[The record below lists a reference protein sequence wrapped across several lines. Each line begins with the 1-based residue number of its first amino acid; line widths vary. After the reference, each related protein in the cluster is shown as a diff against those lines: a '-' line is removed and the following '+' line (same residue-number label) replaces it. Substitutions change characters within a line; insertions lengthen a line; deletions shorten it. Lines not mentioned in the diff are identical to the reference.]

1 MLKPSDKPCLV
12 SLDTIQQ
19 HVFSLLVLFSLILR
33 GNSFVQ
39 CAHRKSINGALIHA
53 YLHFTLGNIAN
64 ISYWRMEEHCS
75 WNLINLLLLISTLRI
90 ASQVRVGHQLI
101 FYIPHLS
108 LKALMKHLSSHTR
121 DISEEYY
128 PL

>member
-1 MLKPSDKPCLV
+1 
-12 SLDTIQQ
+12 
-19 HVFSLLVLFSLILR
+19 
-33 GNSFVQ
+33 
-39 CAHRKSINGALIHA
+39 
-53 YLHFTLGNIAN
+53 
-64 ISYWRMEEHCS
+64 MEEHCS

-128 PL
+128 PH